1 MPGKRNKII
10 AKLLTNP
17 SVATMPEDE
26 PRNTYLEN
34 NHLTKPVTSSTV
46 VSNCRESI
54 DMDHRQPIEFSHE
67 EILVDVLKPLL
78 HFTALSGQ
86 EFYPPGYLTKRQ
98 QCLCKVFKCIV
109 LLFLVVNILR
119 VSFLFDIHA
128 TQGKFILILNFVLFY
143 CMEVFKYIVKFIFNI
158 VYGRRLLE
166 KFTAYFPMTEQ
177 KYFRKLK
184 RNAKLFVKI
193 SAFVIILSITLV
205 TSVSATV
212 FTDSTVGSLLHI
224 PMCENKAIEVINT
237 ISLSWFV
244 AFGIL
249 SDTLLLNFFD
259 VIICCELHALSQKL
273 KLLDDKEETT
283 SDIDNKLIHLQKKYE
298 EIMELLHQVNT
309 YFSIYIVTLLMFA
322 IIFSCMLIVI
332 LFRHDVVIKE
342 KTISIMITALH
353 VALAITVLY
362 SGICL
367 QVAVE
372 EPIEYLYKLSF
383 NKEHSQDTMTRI
395 SLFFARVSNPSYL
408 TAAKMFNIDSSTI
421 LMICETLLSYGVTVF
436 QTSAVHPGGK
446 KGQYVSGDKE
456 YDRECYGWLS
466 LFIQIKTSLI

>member
-34 NHLTKPVTSSTV
+34 NHLTKPVMSSTV

-109 LLFLVVNILR
+109 LLFLVMNILR
-119 VSFLFDIHA
+119 VSFLFDINA

-184 RNAKLFVKI
+184 RNAKLSVKI

-249 SDTLLLNFFD
+249 SDTLLLNFFSK
-259 VIICCELHALSQKL
+259 IICCELHALSQKL
-273 KLLDDKEETT
+273 EALDEQQQTV
-283 SDIDNKLIHLQKKYE
+283 SDDQEQTVISKFIHLQKKYE
-298 EIMELLHQVNT
+298 EIMELLQLVNG
-309 YFSIYIVTLLMFA
+309 YFSICIVVTFLFA
-322 IIFSCMLIVI
+322 ILVTCTLIYI
-332 LFRHDVVIKE
+332 LFQADVVADE
-342 KTISIMITALH
+342 KLVVCAMVVTQAFMAISI
-353 VALAITVLY
+353 LY
-362 SGICL
+362 SGISI

-421 LMICETLLSYGVTVF
+421 LMISGTLLSYGVIVF
-436 QTSAVHPGGK
+436 QTSSVHPC
-446 KGQYVSGDKE
+446 DKNANMTAFT
-456 YDRECYGWLS
+456 GNMTGNAT
-466 LFIQIKTSLI
+466 FG